1 MRITQKGWIV
11 LGLSVFLTGAL
22 LCGLALPALLPAP
35 AQAVAADAEADLSGG
50 YRYLVREYQG
60 QVAVF
65 LPKQLYGPKYVTGIR
80 VDSLPQ
86 ADREALEAGIRIRT
100 DAQLTALLE
109 DLGS

>member
-35 AQAVAADAEADLSGG
+35 AQAVAAEADRSGG

-80 VDSLPQ
+80 VDSLPL

>member
-35 AQAVAADAEADLSGG
+35 AQAVAAEADLSGE

>member
-35 AQAVAADAEADLSGG
+35 AQAVAAEADLSGG